1 MLHHDAAVI
10 GNCYC
15 SCSALS
21 LLQQPA
27 SRHLTGP
34 APGSPNCSGLLPADI
49 CKQPVSNL
57 PEVTP
62 RAATEGSVDGQSPF
76 ADLDQNGP
84 DTFHGGPL

>member
-1 MLHHDAAVI
+1 ML
-10 GNCYC
+10 
-15 SCSALS
+15 S
-21 LLQQPA
+21 
-27 SRHLTGP
+27 
-34 APGSPNCSGLLPADI
+34 ADI

-84 DTFHGGPL
+84 DTFHGGLHAKAAPVPLATSDNE